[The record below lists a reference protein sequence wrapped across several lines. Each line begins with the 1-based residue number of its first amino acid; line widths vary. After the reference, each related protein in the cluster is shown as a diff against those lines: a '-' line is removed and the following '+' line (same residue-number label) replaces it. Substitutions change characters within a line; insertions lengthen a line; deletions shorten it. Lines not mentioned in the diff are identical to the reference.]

1 MAVQSDTSRISYAG
15 NNSTTTSYA
24 VPFVFLENSHLKA
37 IAKTS
42 AGVETVVTL
51 TNHTGAGNVNGG
63 TVRTAVAIPA
73 TSTLTIYRDVPITQ
87 TTTYAEGGD
96 FPAASHERALDKLTQ
111 ISQQNARKLGSAL
124 RLSEANQIGELNP
137 PLTNQQH
144 ILSSVG
150 GAPPSWQALP
160 SLSIGPVIAT
170 GSTTARSVQD
180 RFADVVNVK
189 NFGAVGNGVADDTA
203 AIQSAINNTS
213 PWGTIFIPEGVYRVT
228 STITLP
234 ASSGLNGLKI
244 AGIGNGT
251 VIKPASGVTTVFDA
265 LGDFASFDS
274 LQIDGSLTSG
284 AIGIVFRGD
293 NNNNYVSVTN
303 CFFGT
308 ISIGIQLRTDSWT
321 VARCQFTNA
330 TTAIDCAN
338 WAMNGSCYDNYT
350 LGGTTSIRLRTDTGA
365 ASPQQPEG
373 VRIFSNCFLNTATGA
388 RAIDIRSGLEVSI
401 FNNIIDQTGSAGFAI
416 YAQPDS
422 GQTISH
428 LKIRDNWLKAGPTAS
443 GYGVWV
449 SMGSGNNANNVFL
462 EGNTITSTTVAS
474 TGIAMTNVSGYWVT
488 NNHFYGTGT
497 NTLTNPLVIVT
508 SNFGTVLGNKGL
520 STEAPNVDN
529 NALRGQLL
537 VSNNTTVT
545 GITAKSGAV
554 EARITANLTGSGAG
568 TLGTGSNHDLYIQT
582 NNANRMFVA
591 SGGQIAPAAD
601 NATNL
606 GEPTFRWAS
615 VYAANGTIQTSD
627 ERDKTNIV
635 PTALGLDFIKSLNP
649 VSYKW
654 TVGGHRVVG
663 AEEDGTPIVEPRA
676 GSRTHHGLLAQEVKA
691 ALPDGVD
698 FGGWVLTDK
707 DDPDSQQALR
717 YDQFI
722 APLIKAVQELS
733 ARVEEL
739 ENQ

>member
-1 MAVQSDTSRISYAG
+1 MPKTIPQLTDATTVNAADELIISQGGITKRA
-15 NNSTTTSYA
+15 
-24 VPFVFLENSHLKA
+24 
-37 IAKTS
+37 
-42 AGVETVVTL
+42 
-51 TNHTGAGNVNGG
+51 TGAELAKALNTING
-63 TVRTAVAIPA
+63 T
-73 TSTLTIYRDVPITQ
+73 
-87 TTTYAEGGD
+87 
-96 FPAASHERALDKLTQ
+96 
-111 ISQQNARKLGSAL
+111 
-124 RLSEANQIGELNP
+124 
-137 PLTNQQH
+137 
-144 ILSSVG
+144 
-150 GAPPSWQALP
+150 
-160 SLSIGPVIAT
+160 
-170 GSTTARSVQD
+170 
-180 RFADVVNVK
+180 VNVK
-189 NFGAVGNGVADDTA
+189 DFGAVGDGVADDTA
-203 AIQSAINNTS
+203 AIQAAISGAS

-234 ASSGLNGLKI
+234 ASSGLNGLQIK
-244 AGIGNGT
+244 GIGNGT
-251 VIKPASGVTTVFDA
+251 VIKPASTVAIVFDA

-274 LQIDGSLTSG
+274 LQIDGALTSG

-308 ISIGIQLRTDSWT
+308 IAIGIQLRTDSWT

-350 LGGTTSIRLRTDTGA
+350 LGGSVSVLLRTDPAA

-373 VRIFSNCFLNTATGA
+373 VRIFSNCFLNTAAGA
-388 RAIDIRSGLEVSI
+388 QAIKILSGLEISI
-401 FNNIIDQTGSAGFAI
+401 FNNIIDQTGSGGYAI
-416 YAQPDS
+416 YAQPDV
-422 GQTISH
+422 GQVISH
-428 LKIRDNWLKAGPTAS
+428 LKIRDNWLCAGPTSS
-443 GYGVWV
+443 GYAAWV
-449 SMGSGNNANNVFL
+449 AIGSGNNANNIFF

-474 TGIAMTNVSGYWVT
+474 VGIAMTSVSGYWVN

-497 NTLTNPLVIVT
+497 SLLNNPLVIVT

-520 STEAPNVDN
+520 STEAANVDN

-554 EARITANLTGSGAG
+554 EARIASNLTGSGAAI
-568 TLGTGSNHDLYIQT
+568 LGTASNHDLYIQT

-627 ERDKTNIV
+627 ERDKRDIA
-635 PTALGLDFIKSLNP
+635 PTALGLEFINSLNP

-654 TVGGHRVVG
+654 TVGGNRVVG
-663 AEEDGTPIVEPRA
+663 AQPDGTPILEPVA
-676 GSRTHHGLLAQEVKA
+676 GERTHHGLLAQEVKD
-691 ALPDGVD
+691 ALPEGID
-698 FGGWVLTDK
+698 FGGWVLTDR
-707 DDPDSQQALR
+707 DDDASKQALR

-722 APLIKAVQELS
+722 APLIKSVQELS
-733 ARVEEL
+733 AKVEAL
-739 ENQ
+739 ENV